1 MSRSITKLM
10 VAAIVAVPLYA
21 NVSSAAPISATALT
35 NAAPSNIEQ
44 IRWGG
49 GWGGGRGWGWRGG
62 GWGGRGWGWGAGGFA
77 AGAIIGGAIA
87 SCALLL
93 WRRTLLSEVITHLR
107 ATTPSRVMAVTTA
120 FRTACSATG
129 HTIRTAARSWAMMD
143 AVIPVRK

>member
-21 NVSSAAPISATALT
+21 NISSAAPISATGLT

-44 IRWGG
+44 VRW
-49 GWGGGRGWGWRGG
+49 GGRGW

-87 SCALLL
+87 
-93 WRRTLLSEVITHLR
+93 
-107 ATTPSRVMAVTTA
+107 
-120 FRTACSATG
+120 
-129 HTIRTAARSWAMMD
+129 AA
-143 AVIPVRK
+143 PYYYGGGPYYGGYYGG